1 MAFNWFKKLKTGLS
15 KSALKVEKALS
26 SVVGKKSLDEE
37 TLSQIE
43 EQLIASDLGV
53 NSSLMIV
60 DKLRKHKFELTTK
73 NKEITKTMI
82 HQVVMGVMGEI
93 LDGSEKNL
101 FDITNEKPHVILLS
115 GVNGSG
121 KTTTAGKIAS
131 KLREKNKKVVIAA
144 CDTFRA
150 AAVAQLEQW
159 ALKTNSDFVKGME
172 NSDAA
177 SVAYQALN
185 QAIEK
190 NADYLII
197 DTAGRLQNKWKCK
210 RRRNNFFV

>member
-1 MAFNWFKKLKTGLS
+1 M
-15 KSALKVEKALS
+15 
-26 SVVGKKSLDEE
+26 GKKSLDEE

-159 ALKTNSDFVKGME
+159 L
-172 NSDAA
+172 
-177 SVAYQALN
+177 
-185 QAIEK
+185 
-190 NADYLII
+190 
-197 DTAGRLQNKWKCK
+197 
-210 RRRNNFFV
+210 